1 MNIQSLS
8 SHLSGVLS
16 SAKHFWSCTASQH
29 SPKQLKELGTCFE
42 SKKNNQKS
50 TNKIDMYNLS
60 NIIQVSRSLLD
71 KLKS

>member
-16 SAKHFWSCTASQH
+16 SAKHFWSCTASRD

-50 TNKIDMYNLS
+50 TNKIDILS